1 MNRSTSSTSSNVSEN
16 PAPTS
21 RLRAERAPDARTPV
35 MRTTT
40 KIAGLLLLAL
50 SFGLVLGCNDIEE
63 TDTGGV
69 FLKVDFVSVPGPIGV
84 NDVTE
89 VTIPTIDISS
99 VVPNQLAGT
108 SQLMD
113 VLIDVYEVTYTRADT
128 GTRVPPAYIYRRAGT
143 VPVGGNLALSNF
155 PIMGQEQLQAAPLS
169 DLLFENG
176 GIDRETGSSLIRID
190 VTFQVF
196 GKTIAGDDVAS
207 EPRTETMEFIP
218 STLVT
223 P

>member
-1 MNRSTSSTSSNVSEN
+1 MNRSTFSTQSEN
-16 PAPTS
+16 PVPTG
-21 RLRAERAPDARTPV
+21 RPRADRASDARNTV
-35 MRTTT
+35 MRTQAAR
-40 KIAGLLLLAL
+40 IAGLLLLAL
-50 SFGLVLGCNDIEE
+50 SVGLLWGCNDIEE

-69 FLKVDFVSVPGPIGV
+69 FLKVDFVSVPGQVGV

-89 VTIPTIDISS
+89 VTIPTIDITS

-108 SQLMD
+108 SELMD
-113 VLIDVYEVTYTRADT
+113 VLIDVYEVTFTRADT
-128 GTRVPPAYIYRRAGT
+128 GTRVPPAFIYRRAGT
-143 VPVGGNLALSNF
+143 VPVGGNLALNNF
-155 PIMGQEQLQAAPLS
+155 PVMGQEQLQAAPLS

-176 GIDRETGSSLIRID
+176 GVDRETGSSLIRID